1 MTENFLRL
9 FTKCLVFTA
18 GILAT
23 IGIVAAQPGPGGA
36 DLRQRRFNGHTFIE
50 NKGQWDSRA
59 LFASPQ
65 KNYDFWVTK
74 EGFKVDL
81 YELKPKIATANQFVG
96 PNSEPGGADYERKGA
111 VINFKF
117 VGAGAASEPWGY
129 DASQARY
136 DFFVGPESKHARN
149 VHSYKE
155 AYVKSLYPGVHM
167 RTYFD
172 GKQTRY
178 DIVVEPGIDP
188 TPVMFDILGADRV
201 SIVDGQIVIKTS
213 MGDLVQ
219 DRPFAYQPVGNAQ
232 KLVNATFRQ
241 VGPNRIGFNI
251 GSYDSRLPL
260 IIDPLVYGTYFGSDA
275 VPMFSTGYEQP
286 FSNHADDEG
295 NLFVTGET
303 SSITFPI
310 TDGPYGFSLSGA
322 LDAFLIRLDGDAYDT
337 SYVAYLGGSGS
348 DFGTGISHDRNTGDI
363 WITGRTTSANFPGTG
378 GSGTALTGANDVF
391 LAKFNVD
398 SNGVVTPVSSRY
410 YSAPGDGVTAIDI
423 CVGPTGDFYVSG
435 RNTGLAFASYIPAAP
450 GGGQDG
456 FVSKFNSAGVVQ
468 WERKVGATSNDG
480 IGKIDVDG
488 AGNVVITGAFGFTGI
503 EDTATAPAPAFH
515 TTPGVYPEG
524 RLNRNGDIWV
534 VKMAPDASVVFA
546 SLLGGSQFETAY
558 AAAFDFEGSVY
569 IAGATTSFDYPRNAG
584 AYSETPAGSLTLTK
598 IAGDGTA
605 LRYST
610 GLRTT
615 ETIATTGLDVD
626 GRGIAT
632 VAGVVG
638 WRYDALPGPTVPG
651 TITVVNPL
659 DGVYDD
665 GDEQYNGVNDPVD
678 CFSTTDGFVIF
689 VNSGGTDVLFADYI
703 GQASNDRVNDVFVDA
718 VGATW
723 LAGYEE
729 AGFCVQPLP
738 FGRTKT
744 PFGIVPWITTNAF
757 KSATDGTDGFLLKLR
772 VQLPIL
778 QTITLN
784 PVTIPGGLGAT
795 SVATIGLRDPAPVGG
810 VNITVTLSNATA
822 TSFSPNPGVTSQQ
835 LFIPAGQQTVQT
847 TVYSFAVTTQVTSD
861 VRAILDNDFVERRLT
876 IKPWLDDFSISPAS
890 VVGGNNLTAR
900 VTLSAPAIQDTVVT
914 LTTNRPDLV
923 TLPQPAEI
931 VVPSGATTV
940 TAFLPTVGVTTNQSV
955 IVSASLLGV
964 TKNAPA
970 TIVPAKL
977 IAFSFNPPRVNGG
990 SNTVATVTLDGK
1002 TGADR
1007 TVTIS
1012 HVAGVTGSTIGGLA
1026 LPQNVTVQA
1035 QQSSVSFTVTAPPV
1049 TSSTFETMN
1058 ATDGT
1063 TNVNGTLFID
1073 DIDIAELIIQPG
1085 VDVISGTVL
1094 QCQVKLTRAAGPGG
1108 FTVDLSSSNPAAGA
1122 LSTTQVTV
1130 PAGSLFSPTFTF
1142 TCSVVP
1148 ADETTMITAS
1158 KLGFT
1163 SVSQLVTVRAMTMTL
1178 DLAPTTVVGG
1188 VQNSTGTITLSAPAP
1203 VGGLPVQVTSSN
1215 PAFASVPPIVTVP
1228 AGLTTANFTVT
1239 TSVTQIDRFVNITAI
1254 ASPAVQDVETLTILT
1269 PQITNFVID
1278 PSAVTGPAGATGT
1291 VTLSAPAPA
1300 GGLTVQISDDS
1311 SAASAPASVTIPAG
1325 QSSRTFNISTTAVT
1339 VDTLVTF
1346 TVTIGSDN
1354 AQATL
1359 LVRSPIVAGITFSPP
1374 KIQGGGIAIGTITL
1388 DQPAP
1393 PGGLNIDIT
1402 TFSPELAD
1410 FVAGT
1415 PEQAVVTI
1423 NIPQGVRTGTFTV
1436 FTNRV
1441 NRLLAVQFTGG
1452 PSGGSAFASGFLY
1465 LKP

>member
-9 FTKCLVFTA
+9 FNKCLVFTA
-18 GILAT
+18 GLLAT
-23 IGIVAAQPGPGGA
+23 IGIVTAQPGLGGS
-36 DLRQRRFNGHTFIE
+36 DLLNRRFNGHTFIE

-59 LFASPQ
+59 LFVSPQ
-65 KNYDFWVTK
+65 KNYDFWITK

-81 YELKPKIATANQFVG
+81 YELKRVREAAPGPVPANQTAGDDF
-96 PNSEPGGADYERKGA
+96 ERNGA

-117 VGAGAASEPWGY
+117 VGAGANAEPWGY
-129 DASQARY
+129 DASKASY
-136 DFFVGPESKHARN
+136 DFFIGPESKHARS

-155 AYVKSLYPGVHM
+155 AYVKSLYPGVHL

-178 DIVVEPGIDP
+178 DIVVEPGVDP

-201 SIVDGQIVIKTS
+201 SIVDGKIVIKTS

-219 DRPFAYQPVGNAQ
+219 DKPFAYQPVGNAQ
-232 KLVNATFRQ
+232 RKVDATFKQ
-241 VGPNRIGFNI
+241 VGANRIGFEL
-251 GSYDSRLPL
+251 GSYDARLPL

-275 VPMFSTGYEQP
+275 VPLFSTGYEQP
-286 FSNHADDEG
+286 FSVHADDEG

-303 SSITFPI
+303 SSITFPV
-310 TDGPYGFSLSGA
+310 TDGPYGFSLSGS

-378 GSGTALTGANDVF
+378 GSGTALTGANDIF

-398 SNGVVTPVSSRY
+398 SNGVVTPVNSRY

-423 CVGPTGDFYVSG
+423 VVAPDGSFYVAG
-435 RNTGLAFASYIPAAP
+435 QNTGLAFTSYIGAAP
-450 GGGQDG
+450 GGNVDG
-456 FVSKFNSAGVVQ
+456 FVTKFNSSGVIQ
-468 WERKVGATSNDG
+468 WERKVGATSEDA
-480 IGKIDVDG
+480 IGKIDVDA
-488 AGNVVITGAFGFTGI
+488 AGNVVIVGAFGYTGTQ
-503 EDTATAPAPAFH
+503 DTATAPAPAFH
-515 TTPGVYPEG
+515 TTAGVYPEG

-546 SLLGGSQFETAY
+546 SLLGGSQFEAAY
-558 AAAFDFEGSVY
+558 AAAFDFEGNIYVG
-569 IAGATTSFDYPRNAG
+569 GATTSFDFPRNAG
-584 AYSETPAGSLTLTK
+584 AYDETPANSITMTK

-605 LRYST
+605 LHYSG

-615 ETIATTGLDVD
+615 GNIVITGIDVD
-626 GRGIAT
+626 GRGMAT
-632 VAGVVG
+632 IAGVASWVYG
-638 WRYDALPGPTVPG
+638 GFPGPTIPG

-665 GDEQYNGVNDPVD
+665 GAEQYNGPGDPVD

-689 VNSGGTDVLFADYI
+689 LNAAGTDVPFADYI
-703 GQASNDRVNDVFVDA
+703 GQDSDDIVNDVYVDA

-723 LAGYEE
+723 LAGYEQ

-744 PFGIVPWITTNAF
+744 PFGIIPWITPNAF
-757 KSATDGTDGFLLKLR
+757 KGSTDGVDGFLLKLR
-772 VQLPIL
+772 VQLPIV

-784 PVTIPGGLGAT
+784 PLTLPGGLGAS

-810 VNITVTLSNATA
+810 VNLTVTLSNAVA
-822 TSFSPNPGVTSQQ
+822 TSFSTSQGTTSQQ

-847 TVYSFAVTTQVTSD
+847 TVYTFPVTTQTTSD

-876 IKPWLDDFSISPAS
+876 IEPWLDDFSISPATI
-890 VVGGNNLTAR
+890 VGGNNLTAR
-900 VTLSAPAIQDTVVT
+900 VTLAAAALQDTVVS
-914 LTTNRPDLV
+914 LSTNRPDLV
-923 TLPQPAEI
+923 SLPSPAEI
-931 VVPSGATTV
+931 IVPTGATTV
-940 TAFLPTVGVTTNQSV
+940 TVFLPTVGVVASENV

-970 TIVPAKL
+970 TLVPAKV

-990 SNTVATVTLDGK
+990 SDSVGTVTLDGK

-1012 HVAGVTGSTIGGLA
+1012 HVAGVTGSLINGLP
-1026 LPQNVTVQA
+1026 LPQDVIVPA
-1035 QQSSVSFTVTAPPV
+1035 QQSTVNFTVTSPPV

-1058 ATDGT
+1058 ANDGSA
-1063 TNVNGTLFID
+1063 NVNGTLFID
-1073 DIDIAELIIQPG
+1073 DIDIAELIITPAL
-1085 VDVISGTVL
+1085 DVISGTVL
-1094 QCQVKLTRAAGPGG
+1094 NCQVKLTRAAGSGG
-1108 FTVDLSSSNPAAGA
+1108 FVVDMSSSNPAAGS
-1122 LSTTQVTV
+1122 LSLSQVTI
-1130 PAGSLFSPTFTF
+1130 PAGSLLSPVFTF

-1148 ADETTMITAS
+1148 ADETTIITAS
-1158 KLGFT
+1158 KAGFT
-1163 SVSQLVTVRAMTMTL
+1163 SVSQTVIVRAMTMTL
-1178 DLAPTTVVGG
+1178 SLNPTTVVGG
-1188 VQNSTGTITLSAPAP
+1188 VQNSTGTITLSAAAPA
-1203 VGGLPVQVTSSN
+1203 GGLPVQITSSN
-1215 PAFASVPPIVTVP
+1215 PAFASVPPVVTVP
-1228 AGLTTANFTVT
+1228 AGLTTVDFTIT
-1239 TSVTQIDRFVNITAI
+1239 TSVTQIDRFINITAI
-1254 ASPAVQDVETLTILT
+1254 ASPAVQDVETLTVLT
-1269 PQITNFVID
+1269 PQVTSFVID

-1300 GGLTVQISDDS
+1300 GGLVVQISDDS
-1311 SAASAPASVTIPAG
+1311 AAASAPASVTILAG
-1325 QSSRTFNISTTAVT
+1325 QTSRTFNITTTAVT

-1402 TFSPELAD
+1402 TGSPELAD
-1410 FVAGT
+1410 FVAGIS
-1415 PEQAVVTI
+1415 EQSVITI
-1423 NIPQGVRTGTFTV
+1423 NIPAGVRTGTFTV